1 MNETIAECIINR
13 METIC
18 KILKDVRK
26 CESASMIEYGYKT
39 IEGLVGGTIKMLDRE
54 KRKK

>member
-13 METIC
+13 MEAIC

-26 CESASMIEYGYKT
+26 CESGSMIEYGYKT
-39 IEGLVGGTIKMLDRE
+39 IEALAGGTIKMLNRE
-54 KRKK
+54 KIKK